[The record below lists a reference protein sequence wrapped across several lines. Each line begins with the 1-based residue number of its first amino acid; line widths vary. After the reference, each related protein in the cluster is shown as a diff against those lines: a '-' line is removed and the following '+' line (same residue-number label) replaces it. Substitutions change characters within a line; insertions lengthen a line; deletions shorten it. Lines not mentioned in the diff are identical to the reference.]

1 MCTGLQI
8 NYPGG
13 SVLGRTMDIEMSL
26 DYQLNYIPRNY
37 QFGQDLF
44 DQPLVSRYRMMGLGF
59 NDYIPLKDGINEH
72 GLVGI
77 TNEFPEFNLYDKTV
91 DPTMDLDKVTYLRSL
106 DLLNYLLGMCR
117 DVNEVIEQIA
127 TIRIAQTD
135 AEWQS
140 VISPRFHYMFTD
152 PSGRNIVLEPKNG
165 QFEVKENPYQVMTNS
180 PKLERQYHRLERYMD
195 PEKPDEVNAVKGLP
209 GGYDPVSR
217 FVRAYYFAQMSLK
230 ASNQSE
236 ACASLYRILNV
247 LSLPVGFLKNRQ
259 REDYTATLYI
269 SGYDPNTK
277 ELFVQD
283 YQNPKVYRVSF
294 EDIADLDIY
303 QTIPIPE
310 NFKTD
315 LLIH

>member
-13 SVLGRTMDIEMSL
+13 SVLGRTMDIEISL

-37 QFGQDLF
+37 QFAKDLF
-44 DQPLVSRYRMMGLGF
+44 NQPLVSRYRMMGLGF

-91 DPTMDLDKVTYLRSL
+91 DPTFDNNEVTYLRSL

-117 DVNEVIEQIA
+117 DVSEVIEQIA

-135 AEWQS
+135 AKGQS
-140 VISPRFHYMFTD
+140 VISPPFHYMFTD

-180 PKLERQYHRLERYMD
+180 PRLERQYHRLERFMD
-195 PEKPDEVNAVKGLP
+195 PEKPEEVNAVKGLP

-217 FVRAYYFAQMSLK
+217 FVRAYYFSQLSLEP
-230 ASNQSE
+230 SNQSE
-236 ACASLYRILNV
+236 ACAYLYRILNV

-294 EDIADLDIY
+294 EDIVDLDVY

-315 LLIH
+315 LLID